1 VRSVAAVFEM
11 RASPVETEAP
21 GAVDTVLAASNF
33 RDPGNGNRARNFQPG
48 PHETVAAVV
57 CRVGNGIITDEIG
70 LDDGVTALSQLGLI
84 TRA

>member
-1 VRSVAAVFEM
+1 MPPLARPGIS
-11 RASPVETEAP
+11 AP
-21 GAVDTVLAASNF
+21 PPLPLGPD
-33 RDPGNGNRARNFQPG
+33 RARNFQPG

-84 TRA
+84 TGA